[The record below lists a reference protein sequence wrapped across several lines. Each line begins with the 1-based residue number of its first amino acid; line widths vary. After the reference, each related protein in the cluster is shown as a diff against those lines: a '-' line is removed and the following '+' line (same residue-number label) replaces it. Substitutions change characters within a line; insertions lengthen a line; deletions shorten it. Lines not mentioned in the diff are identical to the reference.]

1 MSPRA
6 RHVASSLAL
15 GSLLLS
21 HGDMHAQTIADYSRT
36 QRALLESMMS
46 QAAARSAGLAAS
58 APATP
63 ASAPSVAVAMAALP
77 RLAMPSLAPTLQVS
91 GMFASRDG
99 ALAEIQV
106 NGTAYLLGAAQAVPG
121 TAWHVESIAVDRVV
135 LARPGGAGTP
145 GAPGTRK
152 VFPLP
157 DLR

>member
-36 QRALLESMMS
+36 QRALLESTMS

-58 APATP
+58 APAMS
-63 ASAPSVAVAMAALP
+63 ASAPAVAVGIAPPP
-77 RLAMPSLAPTLQVS
+77 RLALPPLAPTLQLS

-99 ALAEIQV
+99 ALAEILV

-135 LARPGGAGTP
+135 LVRPGGATSP
-145 GAPGTRK
+145 GAEGTHK